1 MAANT
6 QLGKTN
12 TQTLGTTSNTEQK
25 ISGVETEV
33 IRQSADKNNQKFDEV
48 ETVVVNQAPFWLI
61 VALVLGWLLPSPS
74 ELKRLIKRIFNRG
87 KKLP

>member
-12 TQTLGTTSNTEQK
+12 TQTLGTTSNIEQK